1 MLKGFF
7 KKYGW
12 WYLPGMLF
20 LFIGARLKTSI
31 PNILGDAIDLL
42 SDVSGVE
49 AGEIYAAALKLFLTA
64 VGVFCSVFIWRMC
77 VIGNGRR
84 LERHLRTEFFAKL
97 QSLPEEFFER
107 RRSGDLLSYVISD
120 TNAVRMAFGSVL
132 ALGINGILTALFSI
146 LSMIDEVDS
155 RLAFFALIPVPLAVT
170 CLVLLG
176 QLVRRRFTR
185 VQQLFSGISGFVNES
200 IMGVK
205 VIKTFAREEERH
217 DAFNAI
223 SDEMRDANVKLVN
236 ASSLIS
242 PTVSILF
249 GCSYLISII
258 YGSSLVL
265 SGSITVGDLA
275 AFLSYLALVQTPVT
289 QFGRIINNV
298 QRGVA
303 SYKRIKTVMDEPSI
317 PQKELEFTEAVS
329 GDIEVKHLTFRYT
342 DAEEDALSDVSFTLK
357 RGQKLGIAGTTG
369 CGKTTLLSL
378 LLKFYQP
385 PRGCIFI
392 GGRDICD
399 IPAANIRRSTGY
411 VMQDGFLFSDTVS
424 GNISFYSG
432 STREQIEHAAD
443 LADVAE
449 DILSFSDGYETAVGE
464 RGTRLSGG
472 QKQRISLARALV
484 RDPEMLFLDD
494 TLSAVDNI
502 TEEKI
507 IANLDG
513 ALRDKAA
520 IIISHRLSA
529 IRDCDLILYMDN
541 GVVTERGTH
550 SELMA
555 LDGSYAAAYKEQA
568 EVDHAD

>member
-1 MLKGFF
+1 MLKEFF

-12 WYLPGMLF
+12 WYLPGILF

-31 PNILGDAIDLL
+31 PNTLGDAIDLL
-42 SDVSGVE
+42 SDVANVG
-49 AGEIYAAALKLFLTA
+49 AGEIYTVAFKLFLTA
-64 VGVFCSVFIWRMC
+64 AGVFCSVFVWRMC

-84 LERHLRTEFFAKL
+84 LERHLRTEFFKKL

-146 LSMIDEVDS
+146 LSMVDEVDS
-155 RLAFFALIPVPLAVT
+155 RLAFFALIPVPLAVV

-176 QLVRRRFTR
+176 QIVRRRFSR

-200 IMGVK
+200 IMGIK

-223 SDEMRDANVKLVN
+223 SDDLRDAHVKLVN

-242 PTVSILF
+242 PTVSIIF

-289 QFGRIINNV
+289 QFGKIINNV

-303 SYKRIKTVMDEPSI
+303 SYKRLKTVMDEPSI
-317 PQKELEFTEAVS
+317 PQKELEFTESVS

-342 DAEEDALSDVSFTLK
+342 DAETDALKDVSFTLK
-357 RGQKLGIAGTTG
+357 QGQKLGIAGTTG

-378 LLKFYQP
+378 LLKFYEP
-385 PRGCIFI
+385 PRGCIYI
-392 GGRDICD
+392 GGRDVCD
-399 IPAANIRRSTGY
+399 IPAANIRRSAGY

-432 STREQIEHAAD
+432 SSREQVEHAAD
-443 LADVAE
+443 LADVAA
-449 DILSFSDGYETAVGE
+449 DIVDFSDGYETAVGE

-484 RDPEMLFLDD
+484 RDPAMLFLDD
-494 TLSAVDNI
+494 TLSAVDSL

-507 IANLDG
+507 IANLNG
-513 ALRDKAA
+513 VLREKTA

-529 IRDCDLILYMDN
+529 IQDCDLILYME
-541 GVVTERGTH
+541 GGIVTERGTH

-555 LDGSYAAAYKEQA
+555 LNGSYAAAYNEQA
-568 EVDHAD
+568 EVDHAN

>member
-1 MLKGFF
+1 MLKEFF

-12 WYLPGMLF
+12 WYLPGILF

-31 PNILGDAIDLL
+31 PNTLGDAIDLL
-42 SDVSGVE
+42 SDVANVG
-49 AGEIYAAALKLFLTA
+49 AGEIYTVAFKLFLTA
-64 VGVFCSVFIWRMC
+64 VGVFCSVFVWRMC

-84 LERHLRTEFFAKL
+84 LERHLRTEFFKKL

-146 LSMIDEVDS
+146 LSMVDEVDS
-155 RLAFFALIPVPLAVT
+155 RLAFFALIPVPLAVA

-176 QLVRRRFTR
+176 QIVRRRFSR

-200 IMGVK
+200 IMGIK
-205 VIKTFAREEERH
+205 VIKTFAREKERH

-223 SDEMRDANVKLVN
+223 SDELRDAHVKLVN

-258 YGSSLVL
+258 YGSGLVL
-265 SGSITVGDLA
+265 GGSITVGDLA

-289 QFGRIINNV
+289 QFGKIINNV

-303 SYKRIKTVMDEPSI
+303 SYKRLKTVMDEPSI
-317 PQKELEFTEAVS
+317 PQKELEFTESVS

-342 DAEEDALSDVSFTLK
+342 DAEEDALRDVSFTLK
-357 RGQKLGIAGTTG
+357 QGQKLGIAGTTG

-378 LLKFYQP
+378 LLKFYEP

-432 STREQIEHAAD
+432 SSEGQIEHAAD
-443 LADVAE
+443 LADVAA
-449 DILSFSDGYETAVGE
+449 DIVGFSDGYETAVGE

-484 RDPEMLFLDD
+484 RDPAMLFLDD
-494 TLSAVDNI
+494 TLSAVDNL

-507 IANLDG
+507 IANLNG
-513 ALRDKAA
+513 ILKSKTA

-529 IRDCDLILYMDN
+529 IKDCDLILYMDN

-550 SELMA
+550 DELMKM
-555 LDGSYAAAYKEQA
+555 DGSYAAAYNEQS

>member
-42 SDVSGVE
+42 SDVASVCAE
-49 AGEIYAAALKLFLTA
+49 DIYAVALRLFLTA
-64 VGVFCSVFIWRMC
+64 AGVFCSVFVWRMC

-84 LERHLRTEFFAKL
+84 LERHLRTAFFAKL

-107 RRSGDLLSYVISD
+107 RRSGDLLSYAISD

-146 LSMIDEVDS
+146 LSMVDKVDP
-155 RLAFFALIPVPLAVT
+155 RLTLLALIPVPIAVT

-185 VQQLFSGISGFVNES
+185 VQQLFSAISGFVNES
-200 IMGVK
+200 IMGIK

-217 DAFNAI
+217 DAFDAI
-223 SDEMRDANVKLVN
+223 SDDMRDANVKLVN

-242 PTVSILF
+242 PTVSIIF

-275 AFLSYLALVQTPVT
+275 AFLNYLALVQTPVL
-289 QFGRIINNV
+289 QLGKIINNV

-303 SYKRIKTVMDEPSI
+303 SYKRLKAIMDVPSI
-317 PQKELEFTEAVS
+317 PPQELECTEAVS
-329 GDIEVKHLTFRYT
+329 GDIEVRHLTFRYPG
-342 DAEEDALSDVSFTLK
+342 AERDALSDVSFTVK
-357 RGQKLGIAGTTG
+357 QGQKLGIAGTTG

-399 IPAANIRRSTGY
+399 IPAASIRRSTGY
-411 VMQDGFLFSDTVS
+411 VMQDGFLFSDTVG
-424 GNISFYSG
+424 GNINFYSG
-432 STREQIEHAAD
+432 SSKEEVEHAAA

-449 DILSFSDGYETAVGE
+449 DILGFSEGYETAVGE

-484 RDPEMLFLDD
+484 RDPAMLFLDD
-494 TLSAVDNI
+494 TLSAVDTL

-507 IANLDG
+507 IESLDG
-513 ALRDKAA
+513 ILRDKTA

-529 IRDCDLILYMDN
+529 IRNCDLIVYMDN
-541 GVVTERGTH
+541 GAVIERGTH
-550 SELMA
+550 NVLMRQG
-555 LDGSYAAAYKEQA
+555 GSYAAAYREQA
-568 EVDHAD
+568 EVDHAN

>member
-1 MLKGFF
+1 MLKDFF

-20 LFIGARLKTSI
+20 LFVGARLKTGI
-31 PNILGDAIDLL
+31 PNILGNAIDML
-42 SDVSGVE
+42 SDLT
-49 AGEIYAAALKLFLTA
+49 ATDAADLYAIALKLFLTA

-84 LERHLRTEFFAKL
+84 LERHLRTAFFAKL

-146 LSMIDEVDS
+146 LSMVDEVDS
-155 RLAFFALIPVPLAVT
+155 RLAFFALIPVPFAVA
-170 CLVLLG
+170 CLILLG

-200 IMGVK
+200 IMGIK

-223 SDEMRDANVKLVN
+223 SDDMRDANVKLVN

-242 PTVSILF
+242 PTVSIIF

-265 SGSITVGDLA
+265 AGSITVGDLA
-275 AFLSYLALVQTPVT
+275 AFLNYLALVQTPVL
-289 QFGRIINNV
+289 QLGKIINNV

-303 SYKRIKTVMDEPSI
+303 SYKRIKTIMDEPSI

-329 GDIEVKHLTFRYT
+329 GDIEVKNLTFRYA

-357 RGQKLGIAGTTG
+357 QGQKLGIAGTTG

-385 PRGCIFI
+385 PRGAIFI

-432 STREQIEHAAD
+432 SSKEQVERAAE
-443 LADVAE
+443 LADVAA
-449 DILSFSDGYETAVGE
+449 DILHFSDGYETAVGE

-513 ALRDKAA
+513 VLRDKTA

-529 IRDCDLILYMDN
+529 IKDCDLILYMDN

-550 SELMA
+550 DELMA
-555 LDGSYAAAYKEQA
+555 KGGSYAAAYNEQA
-568 EVDHAD
+568 EVDHAN

>member
-31 PNILGDAIDLL
+31 PNILGSAIDLL
-42 SDVSGVE
+42 SDVANVE
-49 AGEIYAAALKLFLTA
+49 AGEIYTVAIRLFFTA
-64 VGVFCSVFIWRMC
+64 VGVFCSVFVWRMC

-84 LERHLRTEFFAKL
+84 LERHLRTEFFKKL

-146 LSMIDEVDS
+146 LSMAGEVDP
-155 RLAFFALIPVPLAVT
+155 RLAFFALIPVPLAVA

-176 QLVRRRFTR
+176 QIVRRRFSR

-200 IMGVK
+200 IMGIK

-223 SDEMRDANVKLVN
+223 SDELRDAHVKLVN

-258 YGSSLVL
+258 YGSGLVL
-265 SGSITVGDLA
+265 GGSITVGDLA

-289 QFGRIINNV
+289 QFGKIINNV

-303 SYKRIKTVMDEPSI
+303 SYRRLKTVMDEPSI
-317 PQKELEFTEAVS
+317 PQKELEFTESVS

-342 DAEEDALSDVSFTLK
+342 DAEEDALRDVSFTLK
-357 RGQKLGIAGTTG
+357 QGQKLGIAGTTG

-378 LLKFYQP
+378 LLKFYEP

-432 STREQIEHAAD
+432 SSEGQIEHAAD
-443 LADVAE
+443 LADVAA
-449 DILSFSDGYETAVGE
+449 DIVGFSDGYETAVGE

-484 RDPEMLFLDD
+484 RDPAMLFLDD
-494 TLSAVDNI
+494 TLSAVDNL

-507 IANLDG
+507 IANLNG
-513 ALRDKAA
+513 VLKSKTA

-529 IRDCDLILYMDN
+529 IKDCDLILYMDN

-550 SELMA
+550 DELMKMG
-555 LDGSYAAAYKEQA
+555 GSYAAAYNEQA